1 MASSP
6 PSPGPLSPESRIP
19 RLPTG
24 SHTPSP
30 GGHPTL
36 VAHTTLATPPASPG
50 RVAVATDAQSVGGAV
65 PSVPAPLPWAAVAVP
80 PPGRDGLFVAQAGLA
95 VSSEAASR
103 PLSLLLPPRPGA
115 LTAGP
120 PNSVWAG
127 GRATQGG
134 GWPAVGTVEE
144 TSDPFAP
151 RGVAAF
157 AARGGGAA
165 FPEPRQVA
173 GFLPR
178 TARAIEARATR
189 AEKKARRRQPQV
201 WHCKTCKVDCSSA
214 MNMLAHKASSG
225 HQRKAAEP
233 AGTPHCGT
241 CDKTFES
248 AGHLATHMQSR
259 HHAATAVRMNL
270 KK

>member
-6 PSPGPLSPESRIP
+6 SSPGPLSPEFRIP

-24 SHTPSP
+24 SRTPSP
-30 GGHPTL
+30 GGHFTPA
-36 VAHTTLATPPASPG
+36 AHTTLATPPPSPE
-50 RVAVATDAQSVGGAV
+50 RVAAASDAQSVGGAV
-65 PSVPAPLPWAAVAVP
+65 PFVPAPLPWAAVAAP
-80 PPGRDGLFVAQAGLA
+80 LPGRDGPFVAQAGPVA
-95 VSSEAASR
+95 SSEAASR
-103 PLSLLLPPRPGA
+103 PLSLLLPPRRGG
-115 LTAGP
+115 LSAGP

-134 GWPAVGTVEE
+134 GGPAVGTVEE

-151 RGVAAF
+151 RRVAAF
-157 AARGGGAA
+157 AASGGGAA
-165 FPEPRQVA
+165 VPEPRQVA
-173 GFLPR
+173 GIRPR

-189 AEKKARRRQPQV
+189 AEKKARRRKPQV
-201 WHCKTCKVDCSSA
+201 WHCKTCKVDCTSA
-214 MNMLAHKASSG
+214 KNMLAHKASSG
-225 HQRKAAEP
+225 HQRKAAEH

-241 CDKTFES
+241 CDRTFES

-259 HHAATAVRMNL
+259 RHASTAVRLNL

>member
-6 PSPGPLSPESRIP
+6 PSPGPLSPEFRIP

-30 GGHPTL
+30 GGHPTP
-36 VAHTTLATPPASPG
+36 VAHTALATPPPSPG

-65 PSVPAPLPWAAVAVP
+65 PFVPAPLPWAAVAAP
-80 PPGRDGLFVAQAGLA
+80 PPGRDGPFMPQARPAAL
-95 VSSEAASR
+95 SEAASR
-103 PLSLLLPPRPGA
+103 PLSLLLPSRPGG

-120 PNSVWAG
+120 LNSVWAG

-134 GWPAVGTVEE
+134 GGPAVGLVEE

-151 RGVAAF
+151 RRVAAF
-157 AARGGGAA
+157 AASGGGAA
-165 FPEPRQVA
+165 APERRQVA
-173 GFLPR
+173 GIRPR
-178 TARAIEARATR
+178 TARAVEARATR
-189 AEKKARRRQPQV
+189 AEKKARRRKPQV

-214 MNMLAHKASSG
+214 KNMLAHKASSG

-241 CDKTFES
+241 CDRTFES

-259 HHAATAVRMNL
+259 RHASTAVRMNL

>member
-1 MASSP
+1 VKNS
-6 PSPGPLSPESRIP
+6 GQ
-19 RLPTG
+19 
-24 SHTPSP
+24 
-30 GGHPTL
+30 
-36 VAHTTLATPPASPG
+36 PPAEII
-50 RVAVATDAQSVGGAV
+50 AQTFAAKTTPYRSFGQV
-65 PSVPAPLPWAAVAVP
+65 PQKNAPHTSAKKAIVLLPPLRTSALPWAAVAVP
-80 PPGRDGLFVAQAGLA
+80 PPGRDGLFVAQEGLA
-95 VSSEAASR
+95 LSSEAASR
-103 PLSLLLPPRPGA
+103 RLPLLLPPRPGA

-134 GWPAVGTVEE
+134 GGPAVGTVEE

-151 RGVAAF
+151 HRVAAF
-157 AARGGGAA
+157 SARGGGAA
-165 FPEPRQVA
+165 VPEPRQVA
-173 GFLPR
+173 GIRPR

-214 MNMLAHKASSG
+214 KIILAHKASSG
-225 HQRKAAEP
+225 HYRKAAEP
-233 AGTPHCGT
+233 AGTRHRWT